1 MSDVGDSDEPTEE
14 QILAS
19 LHGQKPAPARRVV
32 RREEML
38 SLLERADPH
47 LLTIRGAIED
57 LRKVAPERS
66 GPLARMRLRLYD
78 AIRGNDKKTALAWV
92 EHLERN
98 AGEITQEGRQQ
109 YGDAV
114 KAIREL
120 VA

>member
-1 MSDVGDSDEPTEE
+1 MSDVGNDEPTEE
-14 QILAS
+14 RILAS
-19 LHGQKPAPARRVV
+19 LHGQQPQQRRVV

-92 EHLERN
+92 EHLERS
-98 AGEITQEGRQQ
+98 AGEIIQEGRQQ
-109 YGDAV
+109 YSGAV
-114 KAIREL
+114 KAIRDL